1 MDIVHHVE
9 DLRGARR
16 AWQAEGCTVALV
28 PTMGNLHEGHLSLV
42 RHARTLADRVV
53 VSIFVN
59 PLQFDRAEDLA
70 AYPRTLAEDCRLLA
84 AEAADL
90 VFAPSEGELYPAGRE
105 QVTRVDVPELSALLE
120 GAHRPGHFV
129 GVATVVCK
137 LFNLVQPDVA
147 VFGEKDFQ
155 QLLLIRRMVADLDIP
170 VRIEG
175 LATVR
180 EADGLAMSSR
190 NAYLGADERPLAPAV
205 YQVLSELAARM
216 QAGERDCPGLEREA
230 EKILEKR
237 GLRPDYVAVRRRRDL
252 LPPQPGDTR
261 LVILA
266 AAWLGRARLIDNL
279 CLDLPSSAG

>member
-16 AWQAEGCTVALV
+16 AWQLEGCTVALV

-42 RHARTLADRVV
+42 RHARTLVDRVV

-70 AYPRTLAEDCRLLA
+70 AYPRTLAEDCRRLA
-84 AEAADL
+84 NEATDL
-90 VFAPSEGELYPAGRE
+90 VFAPSEGELYPDGRE
-105 QVTRVDVPELSALLE
+105 QVTRVTVPVLSDLLE
-120 GAHRPGHFV
+120 GTHRPGHFA

-155 QLLLIRRMVADLDIP
+155 QLLLIRRMVGDLDMP

-175 LATVR
+175 VATVR

-190 NAYLGADERPLAPAV
+190 NAYLSAGERMFAPAI
-205 YQVLSELAARM
+205 YQTLSELAARLK
-216 QAGERDCPGLEREA
+216 AGERDYSALEREA
-230 EKILEKR
+230 EKVLEKR
-237 GLRPDYVAVRRRRDL
+237 GLRSDYVAVRRRQDL
-252 LPPQPGDTR
+252 LLPQPGDAR

-279 CLDLPSSAG
+279 CLDLPSSME

>member
-1 MDIVHHVE
+1 MDIVHHVT
-9 DLRGARR
+9 DLRGIRR
-16 AWQAEGCTVALV
+16 AWQAEGCMVALV

-70 AYPRTLAEDCRLLA
+70 AYPRTLAQDCRLLA
-84 AEAADL
+84 DEAADL
-90 VFAPSEGELYPAGRE
+90 VFAPPENELYPAGRG
-105 QVTRVDVPELSALLE
+105 QVTRVEVPGLSALLE
-120 GAHRPGHFV
+120 GAHRPGHFA

-180 EADGLAMSSR
+180 ETDGLAMSSR
-190 NAYLGADERPLAPAV
+190 NAYLGAGERPQAPAIH
-205 YQVLSELAARM
+205 QALSELAARL
-216 QAGERDCPGLEREA
+216 QAGERDYAALEREA

-237 GLRPDYVAVRRRRDL
+237 GLRSDYVAVRRRRDL
-252 LPPQPGDTR
+252 SLPQPGDTQ